1 MFRLITFLSDYGLGD
16 PFVGLCH
23 AAILRACPDARI
35 IDLSHAVAPHDVVH
49 GAARLADAVP
59 YVDGPAVHLA
69 VVDPGVGTGRRALAI
84 EAGEH
89 LFVGPDN
96 GLLLD
101 AVEAVGGLTSA
112 WALDDERLLA
122 HVTAR
127 TFHGRDLFAPVT
139 GQLAA
144 GAPVSQLGRRLDP
157 DDLVRLGHPQVS
169 TSLGYLDVP
178 VRDIDRFGNLQLACR
193 PDVLEDVG
201 IATGRATV
209 VHARGVAWTARRVQT
224 FGDLA
229 PGEIGLLE
237 DSFGWVAVIV
247 GNGDAGL
254 RLGIGLHEPV
264 TLESH
269 VEVDLDGS
277 DARDA

>member
-1 MFRLITFLSDYGLGD
+1 MSRLITFLSDYGLGD

-59 YVDGPAVHLA
+59 YVGGPAVHLA
-69 VVDPGVGTGRRALAI
+69 VVDPGVGSGRRALVL
-84 EAGEH
+84 EAGEQ

-96 GLLLD
+96 GLLTE
-101 AVEAVGGLTSA
+101 AVEAVGGLTAA
-112 WALDDERLLA
+112 WALDDEQFLES
-122 HVTAR
+122 VTAR

-139 GQLAA
+139 GRLGA
-144 GAPVSQLGRRLDP
+144 GTPVSHMASRLDP
-157 DDLVRLGHPQVS
+157 DELVRLGEPQVS
-169 TSLGYLDVP
+169 TSLGYVDVP
-178 VRDIDRFGNLQLACR
+178 VRDIDRFGNLQLACP

-209 VHARGVAWTARRVQT
+209 VHARGVEWAARRVQT

-237 DSFGWVAVIV
+237 DSFGWVAVVV

-269 VEVDLDGS
+269 VEVDLDG
-277 DARDA
+277 RDALDA